1 MPPAVLAATSEKR
14 DTCFCSVR
22 SGKSLS
28 RKYLLDEIS
37 QTSRRASAGISAG
50 EHERLIAALKASRA
64 GTWRWDV
71 KTDVVEW
78 DDALCDLYGI
88 RREHAPRTAQEFF
101 ALVHPDDR
109 AAASATI
116 AACLENGAD
125 ADYQFRAVVGGQVR
139 WISDRS
145 TLTRDAQGNPACM
158 LGVCFDITERCRL
171 EDERDRLLEK
181 QTLLLRELTH
191 RIKNH
196 LSMIIS
202 LLRLKGARQKDPAA
216 KQDFDR
222 AIERVH
228 TIAFLHEQLYRKDVF
243 DRIDVA
249 SYVNDICDNL
259 KASTL
264 ADSKISLAC
273 EVEPAELNIDQAV
286 PLGLIINEVVTNAA
300 KYAFS
305 PDEEGRISI
314 RFRRRGDRCLLSVSD
329 NGRGVARPDQLQ
341 GIGSELVRA
350 LAHQIGARAR
360 VVSRNG
366 FTHSFLFRAS
376 A

>member
-1 MPPAVLAATSEKR
+1 M
-14 DTCFCSVR
+14 
-22 SGKSLS
+22 
-28 RKYLLDEIS
+28 DETT
-37 QTSRRASAGISAG
+37 QTSRRASADISEA

-64 GTWRWDV
+64 GTWRWNV

-88 RREHAPRTAQEFF
+88 RREDAPRTAQEFF

-116 AACLENGAD
+116 AACLDQGID
-125 ADYQFRAVVGGQVR
+125 ADYQFRAVVGDRVR
-139 WISDRS
+139 WIYDRS
-145 TLTRDAQGNPACM
+145 TVTRDAEGNPAYM
-158 LGVCFDITERCRL
+158 LGVCFDITERRRL
-171 EDERDRLLEK
+171 EDERDKLLEK
-181 QTLLLRELTH
+181 QSLLLRELTH

-202 LLRLKGARQKDPAA
+202 LLRLKGARQKDSAA
-216 KQDFDR
+216 RQDFER

-228 TIAFLHEQLYRKDVF
+228 TIAFLHDQLYRQDVF

-249 SYVNDICDNL
+249 SYVEDICGNL
-259 KASTL
+259 KASIL
-264 ADSKISLAC
+264 GDSKITLRC

-286 PLGLIINEVVTNAA
+286 PLGLIVNEAVTNAA
-300 KYAFS
+300 KYAFA
-305 PDEEGRISI
+305 PDQEGQILI
-314 RFRRRGDRCLLSVSD
+314 RFRRRGDWCLLSISD
-329 NGRGVARPDQLQ
+329 NGRGVAAPDQMK
-341 GIGSELVRA
+341 GVGSELVRA
-350 LAHQIGARAR
+350 LAQQIGARVRA
-360 VVSRNG
+360 VSRNG